1 MGLFSN
7 AKELNRLANGV
18 SLAKQSLDLFE
29 RDPDATWILVAAWV
43 CKRGII
49 DIIER
54 NKWPIYYIFYV
65 EIDGHMTKMTISE
78 GLMCSVSRLK
88 IKLEK
93 IHDLGLKRQV
103 EDVLDGGYSLDELED
118 QIPDYIRMA
127 IIDD

>member
-1 MGLFSN
+1 
-7 AKELNRLANGV
+7 
-18 SLAKQSLDLFE
+18 
-29 RDPDATWILVAAWV
+29 
-43 CKRGII
+43 
-49 DIIER
+49 
-54 NKWPIYYIFYV
+54 
-65 EIDGHMTKMTISE
+65 MTISE